1 MPELML
7 DAREHV
13 MAQLAAC
20 RRAAGLALVPEPA
33 LFELR
38 GPAWEL
44 GVIAQRL
51 TGRRPAAGTCVRMRH
66 GWWRTEASGRALV
79 LADGPE
85 LEPRLEDVVASRPDV
100 ALSDLSAAHAGL
112 VLVGPLAGRLAASPA
127 ARLARP
133 VIAACDGNDY
143 WLLVLPQ
150 DRAGDARHVL
160 LAAGRADGAVVVGVR
175 ATELHR
181 AARRIRVAQRRPI
194 DTTPTG
200 ATSS

>member
-38 GPAWEL
+38 GPAAEL
-44 GVIAQRL
+44 SVIARQL

-66 GWWRTEASGRALV
+66 GWWRTEAAGRALV

-100 ALSDLSAAHAGL
+100 ALSDLSAAHTGL

-133 VIAACDGNDY
+133 VIAACDGDDY

-150 DRAGDARHVL
+150 ERAR
-160 LAAGRADGAVVVGVR
+160 R
-175 ATELHR
+175 R
-181 AARRIRVAQRRPI
+181 AARPARGGPRRRRRRRRRTGDRAAPRRAAIRAAQHV
-194 DTTPTG
+194 DLTPTG
-200 ATSS
+200 AT